1 MTEIKLDGTSQPEWD
16 DLDIPEINETQWQKA
31 RPLREVHPEL
41 AEWSLRRTRAK
52 KGEPKKQSVQIRLSP
67 EVIAFFKAKG
77 PGWQTRVNRALEA
90 FVEAAR

>member
-1 MTEIKLDGTSQPEWD
+1 MTTKLPPLIDEDGDVRELTRED
-16 DLDIPEINETQWQKA
+16 FRNA
-31 RPLREVHPEL
+31 RPMREVDPEL